1 MGIINFSEK
10 IKHNKGSICFAIFLY
25 WVLLLIWQNIA
36 GAVNRG
42 ITDTAVKFL
51 LFIFLIASFLIK
63 PGRSNKNNIFV
74 IILFLITQAATFF
87 LTDLKV
93 FNSGILITYIF
104 PVVFVFLSLC
114 YGEKFCVEA
123 DEINR
128 INRYIRIVIDISI
141 IYTLVFEPSQ
151 YVNAL
156 RSTKAYGSELHS
168 FFASMHEYAIYL
180 FYCITTLLREI
191 NDSNRGKITGNIPV
205 KFFLLIVYSL
215 TLVLTFS
222 RTAIGG
228 CIVFLLIYSLLNKGT
243 KLSKNILWFLFLGV
257 LIVFLVLPIRNYAFD
272 IVWKGGNVRSR
283 ERLTEYALLMFKNGS
298 MLQKMFGHG
307 VIATRSI
314 FSDELGYGAIHNAF
328 LQILLYYG
336 IVGLIFLMGFMV
348 HELIA
353 IGKFIKIYRIVGIVY
368 RDAGTIGLAYL
379 VFTTLIMFTNT
390 FIIFFSSIDC
400 FFITAM
406 FILIPKYE
414 RNGLLEKVNG
424 RL

>member
-1 MGIINFSEK
+1 M
-10 IKHNKGSICFAIFLY
+10 A
-25 WVLLLIWQNIA
+25 
-36 GAVNRG
+36 
-42 ITDTAVKFL
+42 
-51 LFIFLIASFLIK
+51 
-63 PGRSNKNNIFV
+63 
-74 IILFLITQAATFF
+74 
-87 LTDLKV
+87 
-93 FNSGILITYIF
+93 
-104 PVVFVFLSLC
+104 VVFVFLSLC

-314 FSDELGYGAIHNAF
+314 FSDELGYGSIHNAF